1 MIWIALSD
9 EELNE
14 MQSRCDTAR
23 AGPWISFIEGR
34 DHFGGSNIIKTADP
48 NGSDIELIG
57 ASANDQDF
65 IAHARIDMPRL
76 VAIVRAQQEWIKTH
90 CSPTN
95 TKPK

>member
-1 MIWIALSD
+1 MIEFSD

-14 MQSRCDTAR
+14 IQRRCDMAS

-34 DHFGGSNIIKTADP
+34 DHFGGSNIIKTADH
-48 NGSDIELIG
+48 NSSDIELIG
-57 ASANDQDF
+57 ASASDQDF
-65 IAHARIDMPRL
+65 IAHARIDLPRL

-95 TKPK
+95 IKPK